1 MRIEGRYKGHVL
13 LGKREWQVSGESVWV
28 WVGVS
33 VCAGGGRGSCISHS
47 KETHKTGDNC
57 RNSKLREA
65 GQ

>member
-1 MRIEGRYKGHVL
+1 MAGEWIEC
-13 LGKREWQVSGESVWV
+13 
-28 WVGVS
+28 VGVGGCEC
-33 VCAGGGRGSCISHS
+33 VCWRGGGSCISHS